1 MPEICRFYGIII
13 TMYFQDH
20 FPAHFHINYGEY
32 NAVVAIKD
40 LRLLKGGLPPK
51 EISLVMEWAVLYKEE
66 LLNAWDKVQKG
77 KPVKIEPLK

>member
-32 NAVVAIKD
+32 NAVVAIED

-51 EISLVMEWAVLYKEE
+51 AISLVMEWAVLYKEE
-66 LLNAWDKVQKG
+66 LLNAWDKV
-77 KPVKIEPLK
+77 